1 MVPVNRYRTKRLKQS
16 KKSFLGRSFLI
27 SIILNIILLYVFG
40 NMIAFDFIKPMPD
53 KEITLVSL
61 VEIPAPK
68 LPESKKP
75 EITEKKTIAQLE
87 VKPKAKPISPEPPK
101 IKEEVTETK
110 VVSKEELTEGAPK
123 VEIKAPEIETKPV
136 STTPPVQTKESLG
149 EDISVSTEYFKQSI
163 TSREEVK
170 GEIFE
175 PGESQLKINLGERE
189 EENIE
194 ATYGTVVN
202 PGEITTLPE
211 VKEKESPFGSRPL
224 SIMIENSEKARPQS
238 GLDKANIVYEV
249 LAEGGITRFLAIYY
263 DQEAEEVG
271 PVRSARPYF
280 VSKSLEHQ
288 AIYVHVGG
296 SEEAYNFI
304 KEEKI
309 DDINEFVDF
318 EPFWRTKDR
327 TPPHNLYTST
337 LKLRKEANKLG
348 YIEMI
353 KKQEYQF
360 ETDRNERLTGRET
373 DSIVIPYN
381 SIYKISYIYQP
392 ELMKY
397 LRFMNDEPHIDAKT
411 KKQLEVDNIII
422 QFAGTKIIDE
432 EGRLAVDFIG
442 KGKGLLFFKGFSE
455 EIIWEK
461 QDLNSRTIFMYKEG
475 NRIALTP
482 GNAWI
487 QIVPS
492 DIKIQY

>member
-1 MVPVNRYRTKRLKQS
+1 MPINRYRTKRLKEN
-16 KKSFLGRSFLI
+16 KRSFFGRSFLI

-40 NMIAFDFIKPMPD
+40 NMIAFDFTRPLPE
-53 KEITLVSL
+53 KELTLVSL

-68 LPESKKP
+68 QPESKKP
-75 EITEKKTIAQLE
+75 EITEEKTIAQLE
-87 VKPKAKPISPEPPK
+87 VKPKATPISPEPPK

-110 VVSKEELTEGAPK
+110 VVTKEELTEGAPK
-123 VEIKAPEIETKPV
+123 VEVKTPEIETEPV
-136 STTPPVQTKESLG
+136 SVMPPTQTRESLG
-149 EDISVSTEYFKQSI
+149 EDISVSTEYFKQTI

-175 PGESQLKINLGERE
+175 PGESQLKVNLGEKE

-224 SIMIENSEKARPQS
+224 SIMVENSEGARPQS

-263 DQEAEEVG
+263 DQDTEEVG

-304 KEEKI
+304 KEENI

-318 EPFWRTKDR
+318 QPFWRAQDR
-327 TPPHNLYTST
+327 KPPHNLYTST
-337 LKLRKEANKLG
+337 TKLRKEANKLG

-360 ETDRNERLTGRET
+360 EIDRNERLTGRET
-373 DSIVIPYN
+373 NSIVIPYN
-381 SIYKISYIYQP
+381 NTYKVSYRYQP
-392 ELMKY
+392 NSTRY
-397 LRFMNDEPHIDAKT
+397 LRFMNDEPHIDART
-411 KKQLEVDNIII
+411 KEQLAVDNIII
-422 QFAGTKIIDE
+422 QFADTKIIDK

-442 KGKGLLFFKGFSE
+442 KGKGLLFFKGNSE

-461 QDLNSRTIFMYKEG
+461 QDLQSRTIFMYKEG

-482 GNAWI
+482 GSVWI
-487 QIVPS
+487 QIVPL

>member
-1 MVPVNRYRTKRLKQS
+1 
-16 KKSFLGRSFLI
+16 
-27 SIILNIILLYVFG
+27 
-40 NMIAFDFIKPMPD
+40 MIAFDFTRPLPE

-75 EITEKKTIAQLE
+75 EITEKKAIAQLE
-87 VKPKAKPISPEPPK
+87 VKPKAKPVSPEPPK

-110 VVSKEELTEGAPK
+110 VVSKEEFTEGAPK
-123 VEIKAPEIETKPV
+123 VEVKIPEIETEPV
-136 STTPPVQTKESLG
+136 STIPPTQIKESLG
-149 EDISVSTEYFKQSI
+149 ENISVSTEYFKQTI
-163 TSREEVK
+163 TSRKEVK

-175 PGESQLKINLGERE
+175 PGESQLKVNLGKKE

-224 SIMIENSEKARPQS
+224 SIMVENSEGARPQS

-263 DQEAEEVG
+263 DQDAEEVG
-271 PVRSARPYF
+271 PIRSARPYF

-288 AIYVHVGG
+288 AIYAHAGG

-318 EPFWRTKDR
+318 QPFWRSIDR
-327 TPPHNLYTST
+327 KPPHNLYTST
-337 LKLRKEANKLG
+337 IKLRKEANKLG

-360 ETDRNERLTGRET
+360 EIDRNERLTGGET
-373 DSIVIPYN
+373 DTIVIPYN
-381 SIYKISYIYQP
+381 NIYKITYKYQP
-392 ELMKY
+392 ESMKY

-411 KKQLEVDNIII
+411 KEQLAVDNIII
-422 QFAGTKIIDE
+422 QFAGSKVIDE
-432 EGRLAVDFIG
+432 EGRLAIDFIG
-442 KGKGLLFFKGFSE
+442 KGKGLLFFKGSAE

-461 QDLNSRTIFMYKEG
+461 QDLTSKTIFMYKEG
-475 NRIALTP
+475 DRIALTP
-482 GNAWI
+482 GNVWI
-487 QIVPS
+487 QIVS
-492 DIKIQY
+492 ADLTIQY

>member
-1 MVPVNRYRTKRLKQS
+1 MPINRYRAKRLKQS

-27 SIILNIILLYVFG
+27 SIILNIILLFAFG
-40 NMIAFDFIKPMPD
+40 NMIAFDFTMPLPE
-53 KEITLVSL
+53 KELILVSL

-68 LPESKKP
+68 QPESKKP
-75 EITEKKTIAQLE
+75 EITEEKAIAQLE

-110 VVSKEELTEGAPK
+110 VVRKEELTEGAPK
-123 VEIKAPEIETKPV
+123 VEVKTPEIETEPV
-136 STTPPVQTKESLG
+136 SVVPPAQTKESLG
-149 EDISVSTEYFKQSI
+149 EDISVSTEYFKQTI
-163 TSREEVK
+163 TSRKEVR
-170 GEIFE
+170 GEVFE
-175 PGESQLKINLGERE
+175 PGESQLKVNLGEKE

-194 ATYGTVVN
+194 ATYGTIVSL
-202 PGEITTLPE
+202 GEITTLPE

-224 SIMIENSEKARPQS
+224 SIMVENSEGARPQS
-238 GLDKANIVYEV
+238 GLDKANIVYEA

-263 DQEAEEVG
+263 DQNAEEVG
-271 PVRSARPYF
+271 PIRSARPYF

-288 AIYVHVGG
+288 AIYVHIGG

-318 EPFWRTKDR
+318 QPFWRSKDR
-327 TPPHNLYTST
+327 NPPHNLYTST
-337 LKLRKEANKLG
+337 IKLRKEANKLG

-360 ETDRNERLTGRET
+360 EIDRNERLTGRET
-373 DSIVIPYN
+373 DYIAIPYN
-381 SIYKISYIYQP
+381 SNYTVSYKYLS
-392 ELMKY
+392 ESMKY
-397 LRFMNDEPHIDAKT
+397 LRFMNSEPHIDAKT
-411 KKQLEVDNIII
+411 KEQIAVDNIII

-432 EGRLAVDFIG
+432 EGRLAVDFVG
-442 KGKGLLFFKGFSE
+442 KGKGLLFFKGGST
-455 EIIWEK
+455 EITWEK
-461 QDLNSRTIFMYKEG
+461 SDLRARTLFLDKEG

-482 GNAWI
+482 GNVWI

-492 DIKIQY
+492 DLKIQY

>member
-1 MVPVNRYRTKRLKQS
+1 MPINRYRTKRLKQS

-27 SIILNIILLYVFG
+27 SIILNIILLFAFG
-40 NMIAFDFIKPMPD
+40 NMIAFDFTRSLPE
-53 KEITLVSL
+53 KELILVSL
-61 VEIPAPK
+61 VEIPAPEQ
-68 LPESKKP
+68 PESKKP
-75 EITEKKTIAQLE
+75 EITEKKPVAQLE
-87 VKPKAKPISPEPPK
+87 VKPKAAPVSPEPPK

-123 VEIKAPEIETKPV
+123 VEVKTPEIETEPV
-136 STTPPVQTKESLG
+136 SMVPPTQTKDSLG
-149 EDISVSTEYFKQSI
+149 EDISVSTEYFKQTI
-163 TSREEVK
+163 TSRKEVK

-175 PGESQLKINLGERE
+175 PGESQLKVNLGEKE

-202 PGEITTLPE
+202 LGEITTLPE

-224 SIMIENSEKARPQS
+224 SIMIENSEGGRPQS

-271 PVRSARPYF
+271 PIRSARPYF

-288 AIYVHVGG
+288 AIYIHVGG

-304 KEEKI
+304 KEENI

-318 EPFWRTKDR
+318 QPFWRSTDR
-327 TPPHNLYTST
+327 KPPYNLYTST
-337 LKLRKEANKLG
+337 TKLRKEANKLG

-360 ETDRNERLTGRET
+360 ETDRDEKLTGRES
-373 DSIVIPYN
+373 DSILIPYN
-381 SIYKISYIYQP
+381 SIYTVSYKYQP
-392 ELMKY
+392 ESMKY
-397 LRFMNDEPHIDAKT
+397 IRFINGEPHIDAKT
-411 KKQLEVDNIII
+411 KKQLAVDNIII
-422 QFAGTKIIDE
+422 QFAETKIIDQ
-432 EGRLAVDFIG
+432 EGRLAVDFVG
-442 KGKGLLFFKGFSE
+442 KGTGLLFFKGNST
-455 EIIWEK
+455 EITWEK
-461 QDLNSRTIFMYKEG
+461 SDLRARTLFLDKEG

-482 GNAWI
+482 GNVWI

-492 DIKIQY
+492 DLTVKY

>member
-1 MVPVNRYRTKRLKQS
+1 VPIKRYRTKRLKQS

-27 SIILNIILLYVFG
+27 SIILNIILLYAFG
-40 NMIAFDFIKPMPD
+40 NIIAFDFTRPLPE
-53 KEITLVSL
+53 KELTLVSL

-68 LPESKKP
+68 QPESKKP
-75 EITEKKTIAQLE
+75 EITEEKAIAQLE

-123 VEIKAPEIETKPV
+123 VEVKTPEIETKPASMV
-136 STTPPVQTKESLG
+136 PPTQTKESLG
-149 EDISVSTEYFKQSI
+149 EDISVSTEYFKQAI
-163 TSREEVK
+163 TSRKEVK

-175 PGESQLKINLGERE
+175 PGESQLKVNLGEKE

-224 SIMIENSEKARPQS
+224 SIMVENSEGSRPQS
-238 GLDKANIVYEV
+238 GLDKANIVYEA

-263 DQEAEEVG
+263 DQDAEEVG
-271 PVRSARPYF
+271 PIRSARPYF

-318 EPFWRTKDR
+318 QPFWRSKDR
-327 TPPHNLYTST
+327 DPPHNLYTST
-337 LKLRKEANKLG
+337 IKLRKEANKLG
-348 YIEMI
+348 YIEMV

-360 ETDRNERLTGRET
+360 EIDRNENLTGRET
-373 DSIVIPYN
+373 GYIAIPYN
-381 SIYKISYIYQP
+381 SNYTVSYKYLP
-392 ELMKY
+392 ESMKY
-397 LRFMNDEPHIDAKT
+397 LRFMNGEPHIDSKT
-411 KKQLEVDNIII
+411 KEQLAVDNIII
-422 QFAGTKIIDE
+422 QFAETKIIDQ
-432 EGRLAVDFIG
+432 EGRLAVDFVG
-442 KGKGLLFFKGFSE
+442 KGTGLLFFKGNLA
-455 EIIWEK
+455 EITWGK
-461 QDLNSRTIFMYKEG
+461 PDLRARTLFLDKDG

-482 GNAWI
+482 GNVWI

-492 DIKIQY
+492 DLKIQY

>member
-1 MVPVNRYRTKRLKQS
+1 
-16 KKSFLGRSFLI
+16 
-27 SIILNIILLYVFG
+27 
-40 NMIAFDFIKPMPD
+40 MIAFDFTRPLPE
-53 KEITLVSL
+53 KELTLVSL
-61 VEIPAPK
+61 VEIPAPEQ
-68 LPESKKP
+68 PESKKP
-75 EITEKKTIAQLE
+75 EITEKKPVAQLE
-87 VKPKAKPISPEPPK
+87 VKPKATPVLPKPPE

-123 VEIKAPEIETKPV
+123 IEIKTPQIETETV
-136 STTPPVQTKESLG
+136 STVPPTQTKDSLG
-149 EDISVSTEYFKQSI
+149 EDITISTEYFRQTI
-163 TSREEVK
+163 TSRKEVE

-175 PGESQLKINLGERE
+175 PGESQLKVNLGEKE

-224 SIMIENSEKARPQS
+224 SIMVENSEGSRPQS

-263 DQEAEEVG
+263 DQDAEEVG
-271 PVRSARPYF
+271 PIRSARPYF

-309 DDINEFVDF
+309 DDINELVDF
-318 EPFWRTKDR
+318 QPFWRSTDR
-327 TPPHNLYTST
+327 KPPHNLYTST
-337 LKLRKEANKLG
+337 INLRKEANKLG

-360 ETDRNERLTGRET
+360 EIDRNEKLTGEET
-373 DSIVIPYN
+373 DSIIITYN
-381 SIYKISYIYQP
+381 SNYTVSYKYVP
-392 ELMKY
+392 ESMKY
-397 LRFMNDEPHIDAKT
+397 IRFMNSEPHIDAKT
-411 KKQLEVDNIII
+411 KEQIAVDNIII

-432 EGRLAVDFIG
+432 EGRLAIDFVGTG
-442 KGKGLLFFKGFSE
+442 KGFLFFKGSSE
-455 EIIWEK
+455 EITWEK
-461 QDLNSRTIFMYKEG
+461 QELKSRTIFMYIEG
-475 NRIALTP
+475 DRIAITP
-482 GNAWI
+482 GNVWI

-492 DIKIQY
+492 DLKIQY

>member
-1 MVPVNRYRTKRLKQS
+1 MPINRYRTKRLIQS

-27 SIILNIILLYVFG
+27 SIILNIILLFVFG
-40 NMIAFDFIKPMPD
+40 NMIAFDFTRPLPE
-53 KEITLVSL
+53 KELTLVSL
-61 VEIPAPK
+61 IEIPAPEQ
-68 LPESKKP
+68 PESKKP
-75 EITEKKTIAQLE
+75 EITEKKPVAQLE
-87 VKPKAKPISPEPPK
+87 VKPKATPVSPEPPK

-110 VVSKEELTEGAPK
+110 VVSKEELSEGAPK
-123 VEIKAPEIETKPV
+123 VEIKTPEIETETV
-136 STTPPVQTKESLG
+136 SMVPPTQTKDSLG
-149 EDISVSTEYFKQSI
+149 EDISVSTEYFKQTI
-163 TSREEVK
+163 TSRKEVE

-175 PGESQLKINLGERE
+175 PGESQLKVNLGEKE

-224 SIMIENSEKARPQS
+224 SIMVENSEGARPQS

-263 DQEAEEVG
+263 DQDVEEVG
-271 PVRSARPYF
+271 PIRSARPYF
-280 VSKSLEHQ
+280 VSKALEHQ
-288 AIYVHVGG
+288 AIYIHVGG

-304 KEEKI
+304 KEENI

-318 EPFWRTKDR
+318 QPFWRSTDR
-327 TPPHNLYTST
+327 TPPHNLYAST
-337 LKLRKEANKLG
+337 VKLRKEANKLG

-360 ETDRNERLTGRET
+360 EINANERLTGRDT

-381 SIYKISYIYQP
+381 SSYTVSYKYQP
-392 ELMKY
+392 ESMKY
-397 LRFMNDEPHIDAKT
+397 IRFMNGEPHIDAKT
-411 KKQLEVDNIII
+411 KEQISVDNIII
-422 QFAGTKIIDE
+422 QFAETKIIDQ
-432 EGRLAVDFIG
+432 EGRLAIDFIG
-442 KGKGLLFFKGFSE
+442 KGIGLLFFKGNST

-461 QDLNSRTIFMYKEG
+461 SDLRARTLFLDKEG
-475 NRIALTP
+475 NRIALSP
-482 GNAWI
+482 GNVWI

-492 DIKIQY
+492 DLSVEY

>member
-1 MVPVNRYRTKRLKQS
+1 MPIDRYRAKRLKQS

-27 SIILNIILLYVFG
+27 SIILNIILLFVFG
-40 NMIAFDFIKPMPD
+40 NMIAFDFTSLLAE
-53 KEITLVSL
+53 KELILVSL
-61 VEIPAPK
+61 VEIPAPEQ
-68 LPESKKP
+68 PESKKP
-75 EITEKKTIAQLE
+75 EITEKKPVAQLE
-87 VKPKAKPISPEPPK
+87 VIPKATPASPEPPK
-101 IKEEVTETK
+101 IKEEITETK

-123 VEIKAPEIETKPV
+123 VEVKTPEIETEPV
-136 STTPPVQTKESLG
+136 SIVPPTQTKDSLG
-149 EDISVSTEYFKQSI
+149 EDISVSTEYFKQTIS
-163 TSREEVK
+163 SREEVK

-175 PGESQLKINLGERE
+175 PGESQLKVNLGEKE

-224 SIMIENSEKARPQS
+224 SIMVENAEGARPQS

-280 VSKSLEHQ
+280 VGKSLEHQ
-288 AIYVHVGG
+288 AIFVHVGG

-304 KEEKI
+304 KQESI

-318 EPFWRTKDR
+318 QPFWRSTDR

-337 LKLRKEANKLG
+337 INLRKEANKLG

-360 ETDRNERLTGRET
+360 EISRNEKLTGRET

-381 SIYKISYIYQP
+381 RNYTVSYQYQP
-392 ELMKY
+392 ESMKY
-397 LRFMNDEPHIDAKT
+397 IRFINGEPHIDAKT
-411 KKQLEVDNIII
+411 KKQLAVDNIII
-422 QFAGTKIIDE
+422 QFAETKIIDQ
-432 EGRLAVDFIG
+432 EGRLAIDFVS
-442 KGKGLLFFKGFSE
+442 KGIGLLFLKGNST
-455 EIIWEK
+455 EITWGKAE
-461 QDLNSRTIFMYKEG
+461 LRARTVFLDKEG

-482 GNAWI
+482 GNVWI

-492 DIKIQY
+492 DLTVQY

>member
-1 MVPVNRYRTKRLKQS
+1 MPIDRYRTKRLKQS

-27 SIILNIILLYVFG
+27 SIILNIILLFAFG
-40 NMIAFDFIKPMPD
+40 NMIAFDFTRLLPE
-53 KEITLVSL
+53 KELILVSL
-61 VEIPAPK
+61 VEIPAPEQ
-68 LPESKKP
+68 PESKKP
-75 EITEKKTIAQLE
+75 EITEKKPVAQLE
-87 VKPKAKPISPEPPK
+87 VKPKAAPVSPEPPK

-123 VEIKAPEIETKPV
+123 VEVKTPEIETEPV
-136 STTPPVQTKESLG
+136 SMVPPTQTKDSLG
-149 EDISVSTEYFKQSI
+149 EDISVSTEYFKQTI
-163 TSREEVK
+163 TSRKEVK

-175 PGESQLKINLGERE
+175 PGESQLKVNLGEKE

-224 SIMIENSEKARPQS
+224 SIMVENSEGARPQS

-263 DQEAEEVG
+263 DQDAEEVG
-271 PVRSARPYF
+271 PIRSARPYF

-309 DDINEFVDF
+309 DDINELVDF
-318 EPFWRTKDR
+318 QPFWRSTDR
-327 TPPHNLYTST
+327 KPPHNLYTST
-337 LKLRKEANKLG
+337 IKLRKEANKLG

-360 ETDRNERLTGRET
+360 EINRNEKLTGRET

-381 SIYKISYIYQP
+381 GTYTVSYKYQP
-392 ELMKY
+392 ESLKY
-397 LRFMNDEPHIDAKT
+397 IRFMNGEPHIDAKT
-411 KKQLEVDNIII
+411 KEQIAVDNIII
-422 QFAGTKIIDE
+422 QFAETKIIDE
-432 EGRLAVDFIG
+432 EERLAVDFVG
-442 KGKGLLFFKGFSE
+442 KGTGLLFFKGNST
-455 EIIWEK
+455 EITWEK
-461 QDLNSRTIFMYKEG
+461 PDLRARTLFLDKEG

-482 GNAWI
+482 GNVWI

-492 DIKIQY
+492 DLTVKY

>member
-1 MVPVNRYRTKRLKQS
+1 IDRYRTKRLKQS

-27 SIILNIILLYVFG
+27 SIILNIILLFVFG
-40 NMIAFDFIKPMPD
+40 NMIAFDFTRPLPE
-53 KEITLVSL
+53 KELILVSL
-61 VEIPAPK
+61 VEIPAPEQ
-68 LPESKKP
+68 PESKKP
-75 EITEKKTIAQLE
+75 EITEKKPVAQLE
-87 VKPKAKPISPEPPK
+87 VKPKAAPVSPEPPK
-101 IKEEVTETK
+101 IKEEITETK

-123 VEIKAPEIETKPV
+123 VEVKTPEIETEPV
-136 STTPPVQTKESLG
+136 SMVPPTQTKDSLG
-149 EDISVSTEYFKQSI
+149 EDISVSTEYFKQTI
-163 TSREEVK
+163 TSRKEVK

-175 PGESQLKINLGERE
+175 PGESQLKVNLGEKE

-224 SIMIENSEKARPQS
+224 SIMVENSEGGRPQS
-238 GLDKANIVYEV
+238 GLDKANIVYEA

-271 PVRSARPYF
+271 PIRSARPYF

-288 AIYVHVGG
+288 AIYIHVGG

-304 KEEKI
+304 KEENI

-318 EPFWRTKDR
+318 QPFWRSTDR
-327 TPPHNLYTST
+327 KPPYNLYTST
-337 LKLRKEANKLG
+337 TKLRKEANKLG

-360 ETDRNERLTGRET
+360 EISRNEKLTGRET

-381 SIYKISYIYQP
+381 GTYTVSYKYQP
-392 ELMKY
+392 ESMKY
-397 LRFMNDEPHIDAKT
+397 IRFINGEPHIDAKT
-411 KKQLEVDNIII
+411 KKQLAVDNIII
-422 QFAGTKIIDE
+422 QFAETKIIDQ
-432 EGRLAVDFIG
+432 EGRLAVDFVG
-442 KGKGLLFFKGFSE
+442 KGTGLLFFKGNST
-455 EIIWEK
+455 EITWEK
-461 QDLNSRTIFMYKEG
+461 PDLRARTLFLDKEG

-482 GNAWI
+482 GNVWI

-492 DIKIQY
+492 DLTVKY

>member
-1 MVPVNRYRTKRLKQS
+1 MSIDRYRTKRLKQS

-27 SIILNIILLYVFG
+27 SVILNIILLFAFA
-40 NMIAFDFIKPMPD
+40 NMIAFDFTRPLPE
-53 KEITLVSL
+53 KELVLVSL
-61 VEIPAPK
+61 VEIPAPEQ
-68 LPESKKP
+68 PESKKP
-75 EITEKKTIAQLE
+75 EITEKKPVAQLE
-87 VKPKAKPISPEPPK
+87 VKPKAAPVSPEPPK
-101 IKEEVTETK
+101 MKEEITETK

-123 VEIKAPEIETKPV
+123 VEVKTPEIETEPV
-136 STTPPVQTKESLG
+136 SMVPPTQTKDSLG
-149 EDISVSTEYFKQSI
+149 EDISVSTEYFKQTI
-163 TSREEVK
+163 TSRKEVK

-175 PGESQLKINLGERE
+175 PGESQLKVNLGEKK

-224 SIMIENSEKARPQS
+224 SITVENSERGRPQS

-271 PVRSARPYF
+271 PIRSARPYF

-288 AIYVHVGG
+288 AIYIHVGG
-296 SEEAYNFI
+296 SDEATNFI
-304 KEEKI
+304 KEENI

-318 EPFWRTKDR
+318 QPFWRSKDR
-327 TPPHNLYTST
+327 EPPYNLYTST
-337 LKLRKEANKLG
+337 TKLRKEANKLG

-360 ETDRNERLTGRET
+360 EISRNEKLTGRET

-381 SIYKISYIYQP
+381 ITYTVSYKYQP
-392 ELMKY
+392 ESMKY
-397 LRFMNDEPHIDAKT
+397 IRFMNGEPHIDAKT
-411 KKQLEVDNIII
+411 KKQLAVDNIII
-422 QFAGTKIIDE
+422 QFAETKIIDQ
-432 EGRLAVDFIG
+432 EGRLAIDFVG
-442 KGKGLLFFKGFSE
+442 KGTGLLFFKGNST
-455 EIIWEK
+455 EITWEK
-461 QDLNSRTIFMYKEG
+461 PDLRARTLFLDKEG

-482 GNAWI
+482 GNVWI

-492 DIKIQY
+492 DLTVKY

>member
-1 MVPVNRYRTKRLKQS
+1 MPINRYRTKRLKQS

-27 SIILNIILLYVFG
+27 SIILNIILLFAFG
-40 NMIAFDFIKPMPD
+40 NMIAFDFTRLLPE
-53 KEITLVSL
+53 KELILVSL
-61 VEIPAPK
+61 VEIPAPEQ
-68 LPESKKP
+68 PESKKP
-75 EITEKKTIAQLE
+75 EITEKKPVAQLE
-87 VKPKAKPISPEPPK
+87 VKPKATPVSPEPPK

-123 VEIKAPEIETKPV
+123 VEVKTPEIETEPV
-136 STTPPVQTKESLG
+136 SMVPPTQTKDSLG
-149 EDISVSTEYFKQSI
+149 EDISVSTEYFKQTI
-163 TSREEVK
+163 TSRKEVK

-175 PGESQLKINLGERE
+175 PGESQLKVNLGEKE

-202 PGEITTLPE
+202 LGEITTLPE

-224 SIMIENSEKARPQS
+224 SIMIENSEGGRPQS

-271 PVRSARPYF
+271 PIRSARPYF

-288 AIYVHVGG
+288 AIYIHVGG

-304 KEEKI
+304 KEENI

-318 EPFWRTKDR
+318 QPFWRSTDR
-327 TPPHNLYTST
+327 KPPYNLYTST
-337 LKLRKEANKLG
+337 TKLRKEANKLG

-360 ETDRNERLTGRET
+360 EISRNEKLTGRET

-381 SIYKISYIYQP
+381 GTYTVSYKYQP
-392 ELMKY
+392 ESMKY
-397 LRFMNDEPHIDAKT
+397 IRFINGEPHIDAKT
-411 KKQLEVDNIII
+411 KKQLAVDNIII
-422 QFAGTKIIDE
+422 QFAETKIIDQ
-432 EGRLAVDFIG
+432 EGRLAVDFVG
-442 KGKGLLFFKGFSE
+442 KGTGLLFFKGNST
-455 EIIWEK
+455 EITWAK
-461 QDLNSRTIFMYKEG
+461 PDLRARTLFLDKEG

-482 GNAWI
+482 GNVWI

-492 DIKIQY
+492 DLTVKY

>member
-1 MVPVNRYRTKRLKQS
+1 MPINRYRTKRLKQS

-27 SIILNIILLYVFG
+27 SIVLNLILLFVFG
-40 NMIAFDFIKPMPD
+40 NMIAFDFTRSLP
-53 KEITLVSL
+53 EEELTLVSL
-61 VEIPAPK
+61 VEIPAPD

-75 EITEKKTIAQLE
+75 EITEKKPVAQLE
-87 VKPKAKPISPEPPK
+87 VKPKATPVSPEPPK
-101 IKEEVTETK
+101 IKEEVNETK
-110 VVSKEELTEGAPK
+110 VVSKEELSEGAPK
-123 VEIKAPEIETKPV
+123 VEIKTPEIETEAVPMV
-136 STTPPVQTKESLG
+136 PPTETKESLG
-149 EDISVSTEYFKQSI
+149 EDISVSTEHFKQTI
-163 TSREEVK
+163 ASRKEVK

-175 PGESQLKINLGERE
+175 PGESQLKVNLGEKE

-224 SIMIENSEKARPQS
+224 AIMVENSEGARPQS
-238 GLDKANIVYEV
+238 GLDKANIIYEV

-263 DQEAEEVG
+263 DQDAEEVG
-271 PVRSARPYF
+271 PIRSARPYF

-288 AIYVHVGG
+288 AVYIHVGG

-304 KEEKI
+304 KEENI

-318 EPFWRTKDR
+318 EPFWRSTDR
-327 TPPHNLYTST
+327 EPPHNLYTST
-337 LKLRKEANKLG
+337 SKLRKESNKLG

-360 ETDRNERLTGRET
+360 EIDRNERLTGRET

-381 SIYKISYIYQP
+381 STYTVSYQYQP
-392 ELMKY
+392 ESMKY
-397 LRFMNDEPHIDAKT
+397 IRFMNGEPHIDAKT
-411 KKQLEVDNIII
+411 KKQLAVDNIII
-422 QFAGTKIIDE
+422 QFAGTKILDE
-432 EGRLAVDFIG
+432 EGRLAIDFVG
-442 KGKGLLFFKGFSE
+442 KGTGLLFIKGNST
-455 EIIWEK
+455 EIAWEK
-461 QDLNSRTIFMYKEG
+461 PDLRARTVFLDKEG

-482 GNAWI
+482 GNVWI

-492 DIKIQY
+492 DLRIQY

>member
-1 MVPVNRYRTKRLKQS
+1 VPINRYRTKRLKQN

-27 SIILNIILLYVFG
+27 SIILNIIFLLAFG
-40 NMIAFDFIKPMPD
+40 NMIAFDFTRPLPE
-53 KEITLVSL
+53 KELTLVSL

-68 LPESKKP
+68 QPESKKP
-75 EITEKKTIAQLE
+75 EITEEKAVAQLE

-123 VEIKAPEIETKPV
+123 VEVKTPEIETEPV
-136 STTPPVQTKESLG
+136 SVIPPAQTKESLG

-175 PGESQLKINLGERE
+175 PGESQLKVNLGEKE

-202 PGEITTLPE
+202 PGEITSLPE

-224 SIMIENSEKARPQS
+224 SIMVENSEGARPQS

-263 DQEAEEVG
+263 DQDAEEVG
-271 PVRSARPYF
+271 PIRSARPYF

-296 SEEAYNFI
+296 SDEAYNFI

-318 EPFWRTKDR
+318 EPFWRTTDR
-327 TPPHNLYTST
+327 IPPHNLYTST

-360 ETDRNERLTGRET
+360 ETDRDEKLTGRES
-373 DSIVIPYN
+373 DSILIPYN
-381 SIYKISYIYQP
+381 SIYTVSYKYQP
-392 ELMKY
+392 ESMKY
-397 LRFMNDEPHIDAKT
+397 LRFMNGEPHIDSKT
-411 KKQLEVDNIII
+411 KEQLAVDNIII
-422 QFAGTKIIDE
+422 QFAETKIIDE
-432 EGRLAVDFIG
+432 EGRLAIDFIG
-442 KGKGLLFFKGFSE
+442 KGKGLLFFKGGSE

-461 QDLNSRTIFMYKEG
+461 QDLNSKTIFMYKEG
-475 NRIALTP
+475 DRIALTP
-482 GNAWI
+482 GNVWI

-492 DIKIQY
+492 DIKMQY

>member
-1 MVPVNRYRTKRLKQS
+1 M
-16 KKSFLGRSFLI
+16 
-27 SIILNIILLYVFG
+27 
-40 NMIAFDFIKPMPD
+40 
-53 KEITLVSL
+53 
-61 VEIPAPK
+61 
-68 LPESKKP
+68 
-75 EITEKKTIAQLE
+75 E
-87 VKPKAKPISPEPPK
+87 VKPKATPVSPEPPK

-123 VEIKAPEIETKPV
+123 VEVKTPEIETEPV
-136 STTPPVQTKESLG
+136 SMVPPTQTKDSLG
-149 EDISVSTEYFKQSI
+149 EDISVSTEYFKQTI
-163 TSREEVK
+163 TSRKEVK

-175 PGESQLKINLGERE
+175 PGESQLKVNLGEKE

-202 PGEITTLPE
+202 LGEITTLPE

-224 SIMIENSEKARPQS
+224 SIMIENSEGGRPQS

-271 PVRSARPYF
+271 PIRSARPYF

-288 AIYVHVGG
+288 AIYIHVGG

-304 KEEKI
+304 KEENI

-318 EPFWRTKDR
+318 QPFWRSTDR
-327 TPPHNLYTST
+327 KPPYNLYTST
-337 LKLRKEANKLG
+337 TKLRKEANKLG

-360 ETDRNERLTGRET
+360 EISRNEKLTGRET

-381 SIYKISYIYQP
+381 GTYTVSYKYQP
-392 ELMKY
+392 ESMKY
-397 LRFMNDEPHIDAKT
+397 IRFINGEPHIDAKT
-411 KKQLEVDNIII
+411 KKQLAVDNIII
-422 QFAGTKIIDE
+422 QFAETKIIDQ
-432 EGRLAVDFIG
+432 EGRLAVDFVG
-442 KGKGLLFFKGFSE
+442 KGTGLLFFKGNST
-455 EIIWEK
+455 EITWEK
-461 QDLNSRTIFMYKEG
+461 PDLRARTLFLDKEG

-482 GNAWI
+482 GNVWI

-492 DIKIQY
+492 DLTVKY

>member
-1 MVPVNRYRTKRLKQS
+1 MSIKRYRTKRLKQN

-27 SIILNIILLYVFG
+27 SIILNIILLYAFG
-40 NMIAFDFIKPMPD
+40 NLVAFDFTKPLP
-53 KEITLVSL
+53 ENELILVSL

-68 LPESKKP
+68 QPESKKP
-75 EITEKKTIAQLE
+75 EITEEKAIAQLE

-110 VVSKEELTEGAPK
+110 VVREEELTEGAPK
-123 VEIKAPEIETKPV
+123 VEVKTPEIETEPV
-136 STTPPVQTKESLG
+136 SVIPPAQTKESLG
-149 EDISVSTEYFKQSI
+149 EDISVSTEYFKQTI
-163 TSREEVK
+163 TSRKEVR

-175 PGESQLKINLGERE
+175 PGESQLKVNLGEKE

-224 SIMIENSEKARPQS
+224 SIMVENSEGSRPQS
-238 GLDKANIVYEV
+238 GLDKANIVYEA

-263 DQEAEEVG
+263 DQDAEEVG
-271 PVRSARPYF
+271 PIRSARPYF

-318 EPFWRTKDR
+318 QPFWRSKDR
-327 TPPHNLYTST
+327 NPPHNLYTST
-337 LKLRKEANKLG
+337 IKLRKEANKLG

-360 ETDRNERLTGRET
+360 EIDINEKLTSREA

-381 SIYKISYIYQP
+381 SIYTVSYKYQP
-392 ELMKY
+392 ESMKY
-397 LRFMNDEPHIDAKT
+397 FRFMNGEPHIDSKT
-411 KKQLEVDNIII
+411 KEQLTVDNIII
-422 QFAGTKIIDE
+422 QFAETKIIDE
-432 EGRLAVDFIG
+432 EGRLAVDFVG
-442 KGKGLLFFKGFSE
+442 KGTGLLFFKGNSA
-455 EIIWEK
+455 EITWEK
-461 QDLNSRTIFMYKEG
+461 PDLRARTLFLDKEG

-482 GNAWI
+482 GNVWI

>member
-1 MVPVNRYRTKRLKQS
+1 MPIDRYRTKRLKQS

-27 SIILNIILLYVFG
+27 SIILNIILLFVFG
-40 NMIAFDFIKPMPD
+40 NMIAFDFTSLLAE
-53 KEITLVSL
+53 KELILVSL
-61 VEIPAPK
+61 VEIPAPEQ
-68 LPESKKP
+68 PESKKP
-75 EITEKKTIAQLE
+75 EITEKKPVAQLE
-87 VKPKAKPISPEPPK
+87 VIPKATPASPEPPK
-101 IKEEVTETK
+101 IKEEITETK

-123 VEIKAPEIETKPV
+123 VEVKTPEIETEPV
-136 STTPPVQTKESLG
+136 SIVPPTQTKDSLG
-149 EDISVSTEYFKQSI
+149 EDISVSTEYFKQTVS
-163 TSREEVK
+163 SREEVK

-175 PGESQLKINLGERE
+175 PGESQLKVNLGEKE

-224 SIMIENSEKARPQS
+224 SIMVENAEGARPQS

-288 AIYVHVGG
+288 AIFVHVGG

-304 KEEKI
+304 KQESI

-318 EPFWRTKDR
+318 QPFWRSTDR

-337 LKLRKEANKLG
+337 INLRKEANKLG

-360 ETDRNERLTGRET
+360 EISRNEKLAGRET

-381 SIYKISYIYQP
+381 RNYTVSYQYRP
-392 ELMKY
+392 ESMKY
-397 LRFMNDEPHIDAKT
+397 IRFINGEPHIDAKT
-411 KKQLEVDNIII
+411 KKQLAVDNIII
-422 QFAGTKIIDE
+422 QFAETKIIDQ
-432 EGRLAVDFIG
+432 EGRLAIDFVS
-442 KGKGLLFFKGFSE
+442 KGIGLLFLKGNST
-455 EIIWEK
+455 EITWGK
-461 QDLNSRTIFMYKEG
+461 ADLRARTVFLDKEG

-482 GNAWI
+482 GNVWI

-492 DIKIQY
+492 DLTVQY

>member
-1 MVPVNRYRTKRLKQS
+1 MPIDRYRTKRLKQS

-27 SIILNIILLYVFG
+27 SIILNIILLFAFG
-40 NMIAFDFIKPMPD
+40 NMIAFDFTRLLPE
-53 KEITLVSL
+53 KELILVSL
-61 VEIPAPK
+61 VEIPAPEQ
-68 LPESKKP
+68 PESKKP
-75 EITEKKTIAQLE
+75 EITEKKPVAQLE
-87 VKPKAKPISPEPPK
+87 VKPKAAPVSPEPPK

-110 VVSKEELTEGAPK
+110 VVSEEELTEGAPK
-123 VEIKAPEIETKPV
+123 VEVKTPEIETEPV
-136 STTPPVQTKESLG
+136 SMVPPTQTKDSLG
-149 EDISVSTEYFKQSI
+149 EDISVSTEYFKQTI
-163 TSREEVK
+163 TSRKEVK

-175 PGESQLKINLGERE
+175 PGESQLKVNLGEKE

-224 SIMIENSEKARPQS
+224 SIMVENSEGARPQS

-263 DQEAEEVG
+263 DQDAEEVG
-271 PVRSARPYF
+271 PIRSARPYF

-309 DDINEFVDF
+309 DDINELVDF
-318 EPFWRTKDR
+318 QPFWRSTDR
-327 TPPHNLYTST
+327 KPPHNLYTST
-337 LKLRKEANKLG
+337 IKLRKEANKLG

-360 ETDRNERLTGRET
+360 EINRNEKLTGRET

-381 SIYKISYIYQP
+381 GTYTVSYKYQP
-392 ELMKY
+392 ESLKY
-397 LRFMNDEPHIDAKT
+397 IRFMNGEPHIDAKT
-411 KKQLEVDNIII
+411 KEQIAVDNIII
-422 QFAGTKIIDE
+422 QFAETKIIDE
-432 EGRLAVDFIG
+432 EERLAVDFVG
-442 KGKGLLFFKGFSE
+442 KGTGLLFFKGNST
-455 EIIWEK
+455 EITWEK
-461 QDLNSRTIFMYKEG
+461 PDLRARTLFLDKEG

-482 GNAWI
+482 GNVWI

-492 DIKIQY
+492 GLTVKY

>member
-1 MVPVNRYRTKRLKQS
+1 MPINRYRTKRLKQS

-27 SIILNIILLYVFG
+27 SIILNIILLYAFG
-40 NMIAFDFIKPMPD
+40 NMIAFDFTRPLPE
-53 KEITLVSL
+53 KELTLVSL

-68 LPESKKP
+68 QPESKKP
-75 EITEKKTIAQLE
+75 EITEEKAIAQLE

-101 IKEEVTETK
+101 IKEEITETK
-110 VVSKEELTEGAPK
+110 VISKKELTEGAQK
-123 VEIKAPEIETKPV
+123 VEVKTPEIETKPV
-136 STTPPVQTKESLG
+136 SMVPPAQTKESLG
-149 EDISVSTEYFKQSI
+149 EDISVSTEYFKQTI
-163 TSREEVK
+163 TSRKEVK

-175 PGESQLKINLGERE
+175 PGESQLKVNLGEKE

-224 SIMIENSEKARPQS
+224 SIMVENSEGARPQS
-238 GLDKANIVYEV
+238 GLDKANIVYEA

-263 DQEAEEVG
+263 DQDAEEVG
-271 PVRSARPYF
+271 PIRSARPYF
-280 VSKSLEHQ
+280 VSKSLEHK

-318 EPFWRTKDR
+318 QPFWRSKDR
-327 TPPHNLYTST
+327 NPPHNLYTST
-337 LKLRKEANKLG
+337 IKLRKEANKLG

-360 ETDRNERLTGRET
+360 EIDRNENLTGRET
-373 DSIVIPYN
+373 DSMVIPYN
-381 SIYKISYIYQP
+381 SNYTVSYKYLP
-392 ELMKY
+392 ESMKY
-397 LRFMNDEPHIDAKT
+397 LRFMNGEPHIDSKT
-411 KKQLEVDNIII
+411 KEQIAVDNIII
-422 QFAGTKIIDE
+422 QFAETKIIDE
-432 EGRLAVDFIG
+432 EGRLAVDFVG
-442 KGKGLLFFKGFSE
+442 KGKGLLFFKGSST
-455 EIIWEK
+455 EITWEK
-461 QDLNSRTIFMYKEG
+461 PDLRSRTLFLDKEG
-475 NRIALTP
+475 NRIALAP
-482 GNAWI
+482 GNVWI

-492 DIKIQY
+492 DLKIQY

>member
-1 MVPVNRYRTKRLKQS
+1 MPIDRYRTKRLKQS

-27 SIILNIILLYVFG
+27 SIILNIILLFAFG
-40 NMIAFDFIKPMPD
+40 NMIAFDFTRPLPE
-53 KEITLVSL
+53 KELILVSL
-61 VEIPAPK
+61 VEIPAPEQ
-68 LPESKKP
+68 PESKKP
-75 EITEKKTIAQLE
+75 EITEKKPVAQLE
-87 VKPKAKPISPEPPK
+87 VIPKATPASPEPPK
-101 IKEEVTETK
+101 IKEEITETK

-123 VEIKAPEIETKPV
+123 VEVKTPEIETEPV
-136 STTPPVQTKESLG
+136 SIVPPTQTKDSLG
-149 EDISVSTEYFKQSI
+149 EDISVSTEYFKQTIS
-163 TSREEVK
+163 SREEVK

-175 PGESQLKINLGERE
+175 PGESQLKVNLGEKE

-224 SIMIENSEKARPQS
+224 SIMVENAEGARPQS

-288 AIYVHVGG
+288 AIFVHVGG

-304 KEEKI
+304 KQESI

-318 EPFWRTKDR
+318 QPFWRSTDR

-337 LKLRKEANKLG
+337 INLRKEANKLG

-360 ETDRNERLTGRET
+360 EISRNEKLTGRET

-381 SIYKISYIYQP
+381 RNYTVSYQYQP
-392 ELMKY
+392 ESMKY
-397 LRFMNDEPHIDAKT
+397 IRFINGEPHIDAKT
-411 KKQLEVDNIII
+411 KKQLAVDNIII
-422 QFAGTKIIDE
+422 QFAETKIIDQ
-432 EGRLAVDFIG
+432 EGRLAIDFVS
-442 KGKGLLFFKGFSE
+442 KGIGLLFLKGNST
-455 EIIWEK
+455 EITWGK
-461 QDLNSRTIFMYKEG
+461 ADLRARTVFLDKEG

-482 GNAWI
+482 GNVWI

-492 DIKIQY
+492 DLTVQY

>member
-1 MVPVNRYRTKRLKQS
+1 MPRNRYRTKRLKQN

-27 SIILNIILLYVFG
+27 SIILNIIFLLAFG
-40 NMIAFDFIKPMPD
+40 NMIAFDFTRPLPE
-53 KEITLVSL
+53 KELILVSL

-68 LPESKKP
+68 QPESKKP
-75 EITEKKTIAQLE
+75 EITEEEAVAQLD
-87 VKPKAKPISPEPPK
+87 VKPKATPISPEPPK

-123 VEIKAPEIETKPV
+123 VEVKTPEIETEPV
-136 STTPPVQTKESLG
+136 SVIPPAQTKESLG

-175 PGESQLKINLGERE
+175 PGESQLKVNLGEKE

-202 PGEITTLPE
+202 PGEITSLPE

-224 SIMIENSEKARPQS
+224 SIMVENSEGARPQS

-263 DQEAEEVG
+263 DQDAEEVG
-271 PVRSARPYF
+271 PIRSARPYF

-318 EPFWRTKDR
+318 EPFWRTTDR
-327 TPPHNLYTST
+327 IPPHNLYTST

-353 KKQEYQF
+353 KKA
-360 ETDRNERLTGRET
+360 G
-373 DSIVIPYN
+373 
-381 SIYKISYIYQP
+381 IS
-392 ELMKY
+392 
-397 LRFMNDEPHIDAKT
+397 
-411 KKQLEVDNIII
+411 V
-422 QFAGTKIIDE
+422 
-432 EGRLAVDFIG
+432 
-442 KGKGLLFFKGFSE
+442 
-455 EIIWEK
+455 
-461 QDLNSRTIFMYKEG
+461 
-475 NRIALTP
+475 
-482 GNAWI
+482 
-487 QIVPS
+487 
-492 DIKIQY
+492 

>member
-1 MVPVNRYRTKRLKQS
+1 MPINRYRTKRLKQS

-27 SIILNIILLYVFG
+27 SIILNIIFLLAFG
-40 NMIAFDFIKPMPD
+40 NMIAFDFTRPLPE
-53 KEITLVSL
+53 KELTLVSL

-68 LPESKKP
+68 QPESKKP
-75 EITEKKTIAQLE
+75 EITEEKAVAQLE

-123 VEIKAPEIETKPV
+123 VEVKTPEIETEPV
-136 STTPPVQTKESLG
+136 SAVPPAQTKESLG
-149 EDISVSTEYFKQSI
+149 EDISVSTEYFKQTI
-163 TSREEVK
+163 TSRKEVK

-175 PGESQLKINLGERE
+175 PGESQLKVNLGEKD
-189 EENIE
+189 EENVE
-194 ATYGTVVN
+194 ATYGTIVN

-224 SIMIENSEKARPQS
+224 SIMVENSEGARPQS

-263 DQEAEEVG
+263 DQDAEEVG
-271 PVRSARPYF
+271 PIRSARPYF

-318 EPFWRTKDR
+318 QPFWRSKDR
-327 TPPHNLYTST
+327 NPPHNLYTST
-337 LKLRKEANKLG
+337 VKLRKEANKLG

-353 KKQEYQF
+353 KKQDYQF
-360 ETDRNERLTGRET
+360 EIDINEKLTGREV

-381 SIYKISYIYQP
+381 SVYTVSYKYLP
-392 ELMKY
+392 ESMKY
-397 LRFMNDEPHIDAKT
+397 LRFMNGEPHIDSKT
-411 KKQLEVDNIII
+411 KKQLAVDNIII
-422 QFAGTKIIDE
+422 QFAETKVIDE
-432 EGRLAVDFIG
+432 EGRLAVDFVG
-442 KGKGLLFFKGFSE
+442 KGTGLLFFKGSSA

-461 QDLNSRTIFMYKEG
+461 PDLRAKTQFLDKEG
-475 NRIALTP
+475 NRIALAP
-482 GNAWI
+482 GNVWI

-492 DIKIQY
+492 DVKIQY

>member
-1 MVPVNRYRTKRLKQS
+1 MPINRYRTKRLKQS

-27 SIILNIILLYVFG
+27 SIILNIILLYAFG
-40 NMIAFDFIKPMPD
+40 NMIAFDFTRPLPE
-53 KEITLVSL
+53 KELTLVSL

-68 LPESKKP
+68 QPESKKP
-75 EITEKKTIAQLE
+75 EITEEKAIAQLE

-101 IKEEVTETK
+101 IKEEITETK
-110 VVSKEELTEGAPK
+110 VISKEELTEGAQK
-123 VEIKAPEIETKPV
+123 VEVKTPEIETKPV
-136 STTPPVQTKESLG
+136 SMVPPAQTKESLG
-149 EDISVSTEYFKQSI
+149 EDISVSTEYFKQTI
-163 TSREEVK
+163 TSRKEVK

-175 PGESQLKINLGERE
+175 PGESQLKVNLGEKE

-224 SIMIENSEKARPQS
+224 SIMVENSEGARPQS
-238 GLDKANIVYEV
+238 GLDKANIVYEA

-263 DQEAEEVG
+263 DQDAEEVG
-271 PVRSARPYF
+271 PIRSARPYF

-318 EPFWRTKDR
+318 QPFWRSKDR
-327 TPPHNLYTST
+327 NPPHNLYTST
-337 LKLRKEANKLG
+337 IKLRKEANKLG

-360 ETDRNERLTGRET
+360 EIDRNENLTGRET
-373 DSIVIPYN
+373 DSMVIPYN
-381 SIYKISYIYQP
+381 SNYTVSYKYLP
-392 ELMKY
+392 ESMKY
-397 LRFMNDEPHIDAKT
+397 LRFMNGEPHIDSKT
-411 KKQLEVDNIII
+411 KEQIAVDNIII
-422 QFAGTKIIDE
+422 QFAETKIIDE
-432 EGRLAVDFIG
+432 EGRLAVDFVG
-442 KGKGLLFFKGFSE
+442 KGKGLLFFKGSST
-455 EIIWEK
+455 EITWEK
-461 QDLNSRTIFMYKEG
+461 PDLRSRTLFLDKEG
-475 NRIALTP
+475 NRIALAP
-482 GNAWI
+482 GNVWI

-492 DIKIQY
+492 DLKIQH

>member
-1 MVPVNRYRTKRLKQS
+1 MPIDRYRTKRLKQS

-27 SIILNIILLYVFG
+27 SIILNIILLFAFG
-40 NMIAFDFIKPMPD
+40 NMIAFDFTRPLPE
-53 KEITLVSL
+53 KELILVSL
-61 VEIPAPK
+61 VEIPAPEQ
-68 LPESKKP
+68 PESKKP
-75 EITEKKTIAQLE
+75 EITEKKPVAQLE
-87 VKPKAKPISPEPPK
+87 VIPKATPASPEPPK
-101 IKEEVTETK
+101 IKEEITETK

-123 VEIKAPEIETKPV
+123 VEVKTPEIETEPV
-136 STTPPVQTKESLG
+136 SIVPPTQPKDPLG
-149 EDISVSTEYFKQSI
+149 EDISVSTEYFKQTIS
-163 TSREEVK
+163 SREEVK

-175 PGESQLKINLGERE
+175 PGESQLKVNLGEKE

-202 PGEITTLPE
+202 PGEITPLPE

-224 SIMIENSEKARPQS
+224 SIMVENAEGARPQS

-271 PVRSARPYF
+271 PIRSARPYF

-288 AIYVHVGG
+288 AIFVHVGG

-304 KEEKI
+304 KQESI

-318 EPFWRTKDR
+318 QPFWRSTDR

-337 LKLRKEANKLG
+337 INLRKEANKLG

-360 ETDRNERLTGRET
+360 EISRNEKLTGRET

-381 SIYKISYIYQP
+381 RNYTVSYQYQP
-392 ELMKY
+392 ESMKY
-397 LRFMNDEPHIDAKT
+397 IRFINGEPHIDAKT
-411 KKQLEVDNIII
+411 KKQLAVDNIII
-422 QFAGTKIIDE
+422 QFAETKIIDQ
-432 EGRLAVDFIG
+432 EGRLAIDFVS
-442 KGKGLLFFKGFSE
+442 KGIGLLFLKGNST
-455 EIIWEK
+455 EITWGK
-461 QDLNSRTIFMYKEG
+461 ADLRARTVFLDKEG

-482 GNAWI
+482 GNVWI
-487 QIVPS
+487 QIVP
-492 DIKIQY
+492 

>member
-1 MVPVNRYRTKRLKQS
+1 MPINRYRTKRLKQS

-27 SIILNIILLYVFG
+27 SIILNIILLYAFG
-40 NMIAFDFIKPMPD
+40 NMIAFDFTRPLPE

-75 EITEKKTIAQLE
+75 EITEKKAIAQLE
-87 VKPKAKPISPEPPK
+87 VKPKAKPVSPEPPK

-110 VVSKEELTEGAPK
+110 VVSKEEFTEGAPK
-123 VEIKAPEIETKPV
+123 VEVKIPEIETEPV
-136 STTPPVQTKESLG
+136 STIPPTQIKESLG
-149 EDISVSTEYFKQSI
+149 ENISVSTEYFKQTI
-163 TSREEVK
+163 TSRKEVK

-175 PGESQLKINLGERE
+175 PGESQLKVNLGKKE

-224 SIMIENSEKARPQS
+224 SIMVENSEGARPQS

-263 DQEAEEVG
+263 DQDAEEVG
-271 PVRSARPYF
+271 PIRSARPYF

-288 AIYVHVGG
+288 AIYAHAGG

-318 EPFWRTKDR
+318 QPFWRSIDR
-327 TPPHNLYTST
+327 KPPHNLYTST
-337 LKLRKEANKLG
+337 IKLRKEANKLG

-360 ETDRNERLTGRET
+360 EIDRNERLTGGET
-373 DSIVIPYN
+373 DTIVIPYN
-381 SIYKISYIYQP
+381 NIYKITYKYQP
-392 ELMKY
+392 ESMKY

-411 KKQLEVDNIII
+411 KEQLAVDNIII
-422 QFAGTKIIDE
+422 QFAGSKVIDE
-432 EGRLAVDFIG
+432 EGRLAIDFIG
-442 KGKGLLFFKGFSE
+442 KGKGLLFFKGSAE

-461 QDLNSRTIFMYKEG
+461 QDLTSKTIFMYKEG
-475 NRIALTP
+475 DRIALTP
-482 GNAWI
+482 GNVWI
-487 QIVPS
+487 QIVS
-492 DIKIQY
+492 ADLTIQY

>member
-1 MVPVNRYRTKRLKQS
+1 MPIDRYRTKRLKQS

-27 SIILNIILLYVFG
+27 SIILNIILLFAFG
-40 NMIAFDFIKPMPD
+40 NMIAFDFTRPLPE
-53 KEITLVSL
+53 KELILVSL
-61 VEIPAPK
+61 VEIPAPEQ
-68 LPESKKP
+68 PESKKP
-75 EITEKKTIAQLE
+75 EITEKKPVAQLE
-87 VKPKAKPISPEPPK
+87 VIPKATPASPEPPK
-101 IKEEVTETK
+101 IKEEITETK

-123 VEIKAPEIETKPV
+123 VEVKTPEIETEPV
-136 STTPPVQTKESLG
+136 SIVPPTQTKDSLG
-149 EDISVSTEYFKQSI
+149 EDISVSTEYFKQTIS
-163 TSREEVK
+163 SREEVK

-175 PGESQLKINLGERE
+175 PGESQLKVNLGEKE

-224 SIMIENSEKARPQS
+224 SIMVENAEGARPQS

-288 AIYVHVGG
+288 AIFVHVGG

-304 KEEKI
+304 KQESI

-318 EPFWRTKDR
+318 QPFWRSTDR

-337 LKLRKEANKLG
+337 INLRKEANKLG

-360 ETDRNERLTGRET
+360 EISRNEKLTGRET

-381 SIYKISYIYQP
+381 RNYTVSYQYQP
-392 ELMKY
+392 ESMKY
-397 LRFMNDEPHIDAKT
+397 IRFINGEPHIDAKT
-411 KKQLEVDNIII
+411 KKQLAVDNIII
-422 QFAGTKIIDE
+422 QFAETKIIDQ
-432 EGRLAVDFIG
+432 EGRLAIDFVS
-442 KGKGLLFFKGFSE
+442 KGIGLLFLKGNST
-455 EIIWEK
+455 EITWGK
-461 QDLNSRTIFMYKEG
+461 ADLRARTVFLDKEG

-482 GNAWI
+482 GNVWI
-487 QIVPS
+487 QIVSS
-492 DIKIQY
+492 DLTVKY